1 MKNTFLYYLLI
12 IIPIVTLVYMVRT
25 ELIGTTWRVIYFFS
39 YLLIYRPLTDF
50 YRLKSKGILKNK
62 DFWRVFIP
70 GAIPNYL
77 TNLYT

>member
-12 IIPIVTLVYMVRT
+12 IVPLVPFVYMVRT
-25 ELIGTTWRVIYFFS
+25 ELIGTTWIIIYFFS
-39 YLLIYRPLTDF
+39 YLLIYRSFTDF

-62 DFWRVFIP
+62 DFLKLFIP
-70 GAIPNYL
+70 GSIPNYF